1 MRLYVNF
8 ADGMLDQAA
17 DSSSTVLESTMFQSL
32 PVVASPDT
40 LSLTL
45 DPRGEDGAPEVV
57 TVTAHTASSAQ
68 VTVLRA
74 QEGTAARSHAPGTRV
89 VLALVA
95 SDIEVLRDG
104 LGVAESDIL
113 ALEGDVSVLQGDV
126 VSLSNRV
133 TPLEAAPPAHTHG
146 ASDVTSGTLS
156 DARIPNLNA
165 SKITAGTFN
174 AARIPNLDASKIT
187 TGTLNASRIPTV
199 LGNRT
204 FTTVSLPSDVII
216 YGAGSGGSRQIRFE
230 VAGSNRMV
238 LGLDA
243 VTVPSTLNLS
253 STASLY
259 ATTSGG
265 GRAHIAAGGGSVTVT
280 GSTFSSGV
288 EQGGSLDLGSTTF
301 RWGRL
306 YTTAAPDY
314 PSDERLKENIEPLGS
329 HDYEWTN
336 VLEGINPI
344 EYDKDGEHTFG
355 FSAQNVQ
362 EFLPE
367 VIREDEEGF
376 LSMST
381 APMVAVLWQ
390 VVKELQARIEVLE
403 AP

>member
-57 TVTAHTASSAQ
+57 TVTAHTSSSAQ

-95 SDIEVLRDG
+95 SDIEALRDG

-113 ALEGDVSVLQGDV
+113 TLEGDVSALEGDVL
-126 VSLSNRV
+126 SLDGRL
-133 TPLEAAPPAHTHG
+133 TPLESAPPAHTHN
-146 ASDVTSGTLS
+146 ASDVNAGTLS

-174 AARIPNLDASKIT
+174 SGRIPNLNASKIT
-187 TGTLNASRIPTV
+187 AGQLSASRMPAVFNQVESGSYLAVASWAAISDYLDV
-199 LGNRT
+199 GNYIRGSELRLDGGGT
-204 FTTVSLPSDVII
+204 AIGYITVS
-216 YGAGSGGSRQIRFE
+216 
-230 VAGSNRMV
+230 
-238 LGLDA
+238 
-243 VTVPSTLNLS
+243 S
-253 STASLY
+253 ST
-259 ATTSGG
+259 G
-265 GRAHIAAGGGSVTVT
+265 GRLELRAGTNGRVTLAQTSFTAALDGGNQLT
-280 GSTFSSGV
+280 
-288 EQGGSLDLGSTTF
+288 LGYAER

-306 YTTAAPDY
+306 YTTQEPDW

-355 FSAQNVQ
+355 FSAQNVR